1 MNGESSIALEGVSRW
16 FGNLVAVNDVSFTVG
31 PGVTGLL
38 GPNGAG
44 KSTILN
50 MVSGFLRPSTGKV
63 LVKGERAWG
72 NPGIYRNMGIV
83 PDKDA
88 LFNFMTGREFVMM
101 NARLQKLRDP
111 ATATDRA
118 IAMVGLEDSQGRATG
133 GYSKG
138 MRQRIKVA
146 AGIVHDP
153 SILLLDEPFNGMDPG
168 QRIQMMDTLTQM
180 AAAGKSVVFSSH
192 ILEEVQRLAHRVL
205 VIVAGRLAASGDYR
219 EIRRLMTDRP
229 HSFRVRSS
237 DNRALGVS
245 LLEHG
250 SVFGVEL
257 RNGELVARTED
268 FGAFTRAIASVAK
281 ESDVTLYELIPSDE
295 SLESVFAYLV
305 RR

>member
-1 MNGESSIALEGVSRW
+1 MNGEAAVTLDAVSRW

-50 MVSGFLRPSTGKV
+50 MVSGFLQPSTGKV
-63 LVKGERAWG
+63 LVKGEPVWR
-72 NPGIYRNMGIV
+72 NPAIYRHIGIV
-83 PDKDA
+83 PDRDA
-88 LFNFMTGREFVMM
+88 LFNFMTGREFVLM

-111 ATATDRA
+111 AAATERA
-118 IAMVGLEDSQGRATG
+118 IALVGLEAAQGRATG

-153 SILLLDEPFNGMDPG
+153 AILLLDEPFNGMDPG
-168 QRIQMMDTLTQM
+168 QRIQMMDTLTRM

-205 VIVAGRLAASGDYR
+205 VIVAGRL
-219 EIRRLMTDRP
+219 
-229 HSFRVRSS
+229 
-237 DNRALGVS
+237 
-245 LLEHG
+245 
-250 SVFGVEL
+250 
-257 RNGELVARTED
+257 
-268 FGAFTRAIASVAK
+268 
-281 ESDVTLYELIPSDE
+281 
-295 SLESVFAYLV
+295 
-305 RR
+305 